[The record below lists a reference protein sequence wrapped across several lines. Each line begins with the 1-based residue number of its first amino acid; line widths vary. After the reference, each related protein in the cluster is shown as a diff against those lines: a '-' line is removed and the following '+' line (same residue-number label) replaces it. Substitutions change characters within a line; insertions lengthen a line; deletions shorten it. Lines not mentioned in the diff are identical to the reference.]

1 MGDRTRYES
10 PAALR
15 RALTDRLKSRAAD
28 GPWPLPALQRQF
40 AYERLLARCYAM
52 DGDWVVKGAAAML
65 ARGIAVRHTLD
76 IDVYRDAEVQEAV
89 ASLRRAA
96 DLDLGDWMTFRLGR
110 STTIEAGSMGA
121 RVPVEVSIGVS
132 VWTRFHVDVV
142 GSGLHMTGTPE
153 PARGLVRVEL
163 AGIEI
168 PNLTVY
174 PLVDHLA
181 DKFCAI
187 VETHGSRERIS
198 TRYKDLIDL
207 PALIGADA
215 HDANAMRR
223 ALDSEAGRRR
233 LDLPTRFVV
242 PDPAIWSRGYRAEA
256 ARAEQKPV
264 LPYEDA
270 ARLVGLFL
278 DPLLQ
283 GGDAGSWDPAGLRWS
298 GGDESSCQSS
308 S

>member
-1 MGDRTRYES
+1 MGDPTRYES

-15 RALTDRLKSRAAD
+15 QALTDRLKSRAAV
-28 GPWPLPALQRQF
+28 GPWRLPALQRQF
-40 AYERLLARCYAM
+40 AYERLLARCYAL

-96 DLDLGDWMTFRLGR
+96 NLDLGDWMTFRLGQT
-110 STTIEAGSMGA
+110 TTIEAGSQAA

-153 PARGLVRVEL
+153 SARGLVRVEL

-187 VETHGSRERIS
+187 VETHGSQERAS

-215 HDANAMRR
+215 HAGHAMRR
-223 ALDSEAGRRR
+223 AVDSEAGRRN
-233 LDLPTRFVV
+233 LDLPPRFVV
-242 PDPAIWSRGYRAEA
+242 PDSAIWARGYQAEA
-256 ARAEQKPV
+256 ARTEQQRV

-270 ARLVGLFL
+270 VRLVAGFF
-278 DPLLQ
+278 DPVLA
-283 GGDAGSWDPAGLRWS
+283 GGDTGTWDPDGLKWS
-298 GGDESSCQSS
+298 APDESSRQP
-308 S
+308 